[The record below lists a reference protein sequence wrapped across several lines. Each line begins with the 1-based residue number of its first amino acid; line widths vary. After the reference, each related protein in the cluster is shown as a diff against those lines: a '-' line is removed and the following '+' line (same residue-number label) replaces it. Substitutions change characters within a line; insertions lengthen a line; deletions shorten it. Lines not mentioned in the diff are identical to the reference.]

1 MAMLPLD
8 PERLKEDVRAR
19 IRRHFSVPAAA
30 PVPSAAEPRAD
41 LASVR
46 LAIQEA
52 SRACSQTGA
61 LPPVPATP
69 RGRIGAWLVQAVR
82 RALFWYTPQILRF
95 QNAAI
100 RALEEQLSAIEQISG
115 AAQHAAAL
123 AQQAM
128 ALAEGSQRLI
138 GEDRQERI
146 ASLAREVTGLR
157 STITDLRDDASRAVS
172 RLSEVETQ
180 IAELPVRSLEAVQSA
195 SSELRREMESRDQAL
210 QAGMDTLARQSDDSQ
225 TALKSMFAAEVAARD
240 EQAAGL
246 TGQIAA
252 ARHELYRL
260 KSQLAIQDRRLGLL
274 LEEARKRLPEPF
286 DADQMEVFAG
296 EEKHQMDALYTSFE
310 DIFRGSREEI
320 RERLRIY
327 LPLLKERGLGTPALP
342 ILDTGCGRGEWL
354 ELLRDEGLTA
364 RGVDH
369 NRIMVSECRDL
380 GLEVSEA
387 DVLEHLRSLPP
398 ASLGALTGFHI
409 IEHLPLDVLIRVL
422 DETVRV
428 LKPAGLALFETPNPE
443 NVLVGSHT
451 FYMDPTHRNPLPAN
465 MMRFLVEAR
474 GLCHVEIRHA
484 NPYPPGAAVPDGSP
498 LAERFNA
505 YFYGPQ
511 DYAVIGVKA

>member
-1 MAMLPLD
+1 MLPLD

-19 IRRHFSVPAAA
+19 IRRRFSVPEPG
-30 PVPSAAEPRAD
+30 PVPSPAESRAD

-52 SRACSQTGA
+52 SRACSHTGV
-61 LPPVPATP
+61 LPPVPATL
-69 RGRIGAWLVQAVR
+69 RGRIGSWLVQAVQ

-95 QNAAI
+95 QNAAV
-100 RALEEQLSAIEQISG
+100 RALEEQLSAVEQTSG
-115 AAQHAAAL
+115 AAQHAMAL
-123 AQQAM
+123 GQQAM

-138 GEDRQERI
+138 GEDREERI

-157 STITDLRDDASRAVS
+157 SVIADLRDDANRAVA
-172 RLSEVETQ
+172 RLSAVEAQ
-180 IAELPVRSLEAVQSA
+180 IAELPGQSLEAVHSA
-195 SSELRREMESRDQAL
+195 SSELRREMESRGQAI
-210 QAGMDTLARQSDDSQ
+210 QAGIETLARQSDDSQ

-240 EQAAGL
+240 AQAAGL
-246 TGQIAA
+246 TGQLGA

-260 KSQLAIQDRRLGLL
+260 KSQLVIQDRRLGLL

-286 DADQMEVFAG
+286 DAGQIEIFAG
-296 EEKHQMDALYTSFE
+296 EERHRLDALYASFE
-310 DIFRGSREEI
+310 DIFRGNREEI
-320 RERLRIY
+320 RNRLRIY
-327 LPLLKERGLGTPALP
+327 LPLLKERGLGTSALP
-342 ILDTGCGRGEWL
+342 ILDIGCGRGEWL
-354 ELLRDEGLTA
+354 ELLRDESLTA

-380 GLEVSEA
+380 GLEVIEG

-409 IEHLPLDVLIRVL
+409 IEHLPLDVLIRLL

-428 LKPAGLALFETPNPE
+428 LKPGGLALFETPNPE

-484 NPYPPGAAVPDGSP
+484 NPYPPEVAVPDGSP

-505 YFYGPQ
+505 VFYGPQ